1 MIHDPVNCSLRLI
14 LITIS
19 ASAHLAASRLFAIGN
34 GPAMGKSFGSDGS
47 VADFS

>member
-19 ASAHLAASRLFAIGN
+19 ASAHLAASRLFAIGI
-34 GPAMGKSFGSDGS
+34 GSALGKSSCADGS
-47 VADFS
+47 IIDFS

>member
-1 MIHDPVNCSLRLI
+1 
-14 LITIS
+14 
-19 ASAHLAASRLFAIGN
+19 LFAIGN